1 MEWISI
7 LTNIERAPQKIWSL
21 SPCLFLSSFSP
32 SFHFSFGNIYLYL
45 DFCILFIWVFFGLYQ
60 RGISKISCSP
70 LIHFN
75 WGPKQ
80 WVSSPA
86 QDSSN
91 YFPLVGL
98 AEVNFS
104 PMENGVLLP
113 FEGLSWIELFFLFLN
128 LFFLKFLSFLFLSLY
143 LSLYLSWIFV
153 RGDRNLQLFIQNID
167 LIDK

>member
-1 MEWISI
+1 
-7 LTNIERAPQKIWSL
+7 LPL
-21 SPCLFLSSFSP
+21 SFKF
-32 SFHFSFGNIYLYL
+32 FSFISFFFWKYLFVFRFLYLIYLGFL
-45 DFCILFIWVFFGLYQ
+45 WSWS
-60 RGISKISCSP
+60 REISKISCSP
-70 LIHFN
+70 FIHFN

-98 AEVNFS
+98 VEVNFS
-104 PMENGVLLP
+104 PMENGVFLP

-143 LSLYLSWIFV
+143 FSWIFCEG
-153 RGDRNLQLFIQNID
+153 RSKSPTFHPKYWSHR
-167 LIDK
+167 